1 MVPGNVSVPSE
12 ALAFF
17 CEAVQKSLTLEKRKS
32 CETVNGNFKVA
43 VARHLIGSEVRTLIC
58 MSEWGERLSIVKE
71 RDPRHYIVSFD
82 LTSVKSLSLCRT
94 PWCLVFSQ
102 CAPVYDVVSVI
113 DRTTLLCARLVVYW
127 GCFTA
132 GSCLATTFT

>member
-17 CEAVQKSLTLEKRKS
+17 CEAVQKSLSLEKRKS

-71 RDPRHYIVSFD
+71 RDPRHFIVSFD
-82 LTSVKSLSLCRT
+82 QVFVAVSHAMVSCFLTVRT
-94 PWCLVFSQ
+94 CIRRRF
-102 CAPVYDVVSVI
+102 
-113 DRTTLLCARLVVYW
+113 RH
-127 GCFTA
+127 
-132 GSCLATTFT
+132 